1 MAFWDILRPVTGQA
15 IAFDFFTSIIIFVLT
30 LVLFA
35 ISVLA
40 YRRTRSRRFLF
51 VTIAFFLFAAK
62 WTLNVVDLFISPG
75 YFFHRAA
82 NNIFELGILV
92 SLFLAIFKK

>member
-1 MAFWDILRPVTGQA
+1 MAVWDIFRPVTNQA
-15 IAFDFFTSIIIFVLT
+15 IAFDFVTTIIIFVLS
-30 LVLFA
+30 VALFA
-35 ISVLA
+35 VSVLA
-40 YRRTRSRRFLF
+40 YRRTRSRRFMF

-82 NNIFELGILV
+82 NNVFELGILV
-92 SLFLAIFKK
+92 CLFLAIFRK

>member
-1 MAFWDILRPVTGQA
+1 MAFWDILRPITDQA
-15 IAFDFFTSIIIFVLT
+15 IVFDSATSIIVFVLS
-30 LVLFA
+30 LALFV

-62 WTLNVVDLFISPG
+62 WTLNLIDLFVSPG

-92 SLFLAIFKK
+92 CLFLAIFKK